1 MIDVRNVYDQPT
13 NDLIKQHDEV
23 RNTSAG
29 QSDDFTTG
37 CLLDQTY
44 FKDNYRLIAVN
55 LRKQKALDADQT
67 AIQQIVFQVVP
78 GVADNTKKRLC
89 TILKRSK
96 EIVLKF
102 YIGTVKVSWEYING

>member
-1 MIDVRNVYDQPT
+1 MIDGRNVYDQRT
-13 NDLIKQHDEV
+13 NDLIKQHAEV
-23 RNTSAG
+23 RNASAG

-37 CLLDQTY
+37 YLLDQTY

-96 EIVLKF
+96 ETVLEF
-102 YIGTVKVSWEYING
+102 YIGTAKVSWEYING